1 MSVPN
6 GQALVGSLADWV
18 ESKWAKELR
27 IFLSG
32 LVKYKSHRLTITIW
46 ATRGQQSFAFSVTLT
61 DIPES
66 H

>member
-6 GQALVGSLADWV
+6 GQAFVESLSGWV

-32 LVKYKSHRLTITIW
+32 IVKY
-46 ATRGQQSFAFSVTLT
+46 
-61 DIPES
+61 ES
-66 H
+66 